1 MSLSTAAL
9 RPSAALSAPAP
20 LALRRQAASLALA
33 VALDANDRRGIDA
46 ASETIRALALEAGL
60 KATLGASP
68 TLVRQ
73 ADADEAFGSAER
85 ASDREEPP
93 FNDGE
98 DARPAPVL
106 RALQGGKREL
116 AEHVARAKAE
126 AKALPKARKV
136 RGLAPLEA
144 LCLAWLAGLVHDE
157 LHPEGARLEDEGS
170 QPVRLPGE
178 AASSAVLAILA
189 LPARGLVEVVAVD
202 EGSTRYY
209 LTSAGRLE
217 LQAQREGG
225 HLTALLPVPGPV
237 VPAGNGEGYTVVPCA
252 LFEGSFVAL
261 CGGCGASV
269 SGEGW
274 TRQRAWFEPAF
285 TMGWHEKHGCPACQ
299 AKGGAR

>member
-1 MSLSTAAL
+1 MTSLAVSL
-9 RPSAALSAPAP
+9 APAP
-20 LALRRQAASLALA
+20 LALRRQAASAALA

-46 ASETIRALALEAGL
+46 ASETIRALALEAGI

-68 TLVRQ
+68 ALVRQ

-136 RGLAPLEA
+136 RPLLAHETLA
-144 LCLAWLAGLVHDE
+144 LAWLDGLVHDE
-157 LHPEGARLEDEGS
+157 RHPFSEVMIDEGS
-170 QPVRLPGE
+170 TPVELPGE
-178 AASSAVLAILA
+178 VASSAVLEL
-189 LPARGLVEVVAVD
+189 LGRRGFVRGVRRNEGEVVY
-202 EGSTRYY
+202 E
-209 LTSAGRLE
+209 LTLSGRDE
-217 LQAQREGG
+217 LQAQRTSG
-225 HLTALLPVPGPV
+225 HLAALLPLAPV
-237 VPAGNGEGYTVVPCA
+237 VAPAASTEGYRVVPCA
-252 LFEGSFVAL
+252 LFEGRWVAICNGCGSSAGGEHVSERAADDHAWL
-261 CGGCGASV
+261 EAGWTPRGGC
-269 SGEGW
+269 
-274 TRQRAWFEPAF
+274 R
-285 TMGWHEKHGCPACQ
+285 ACQ